1 MLGLMVGFYVCV
13 LRIYVKR
20 FLQAIMLTGKAQ
32 KYEMCSSNLYHYNPC
47 FYCKTKQ
54 YENLPDHT

>member
-1 MLGLMVGFYVCV
+1 MVGFYVCV

-32 KYEMCSSNLYHYNPC
+32 KYEIVFIKS
-47 FYCKTKQ
+47 
-54 YENLPDHT
+54 LPLQPMFLL